1 MMTINEEKFY
11 EVCKILIA
19 TDTFN
24 KDKAP
29 YVLGTA
35 IDSYTQNKFGS
46 VEFDYKKV
54 FEREDKYKDVV
65 GFYHTHPPGCFGM
78 SSTDTDTMTQW
89 VKCFGK
95 SLICL
100 IECEGIVNAWLFVK
114 GEDGSVSILDVKAN
128 TTNNVNYY
136 VWTDPTPSFWDN
148 ADFLVKGEAYY
159 EEGDQED
166 PFAEIIERLENLEA
180 GFTAALSGLENL
192 TSAVEDLTNIIA
204 GEEDE
209 QTRD

>member
-1 MMTINEEKFY
+1 MVNEERFY
-11 EVCKILIA
+11 EICKILIT

-29 YVLGTA
+29 YVLCTA
-35 IDSYTQNKFGS
+35 VDSYTQNNFGS

-78 SSTDTDTMTQW
+78 SNTDRQTMTQW
-89 VKCFGK
+89 VKCLGK

-100 IECEGIVNAWLFVK
+100 IECEGIVNSWLFVK
-114 GEDGSVSILDVKAN
+114 GEKGEVAVMDVKSN

-136 VWTDPTPSFWDN
+136 VWTDPTPSFWQD

-159 EEGDQED
+159 AEEGDD
-166 PFAEIIERLENLEA
+166 PFSEIIERLENLEA
-180 GFTAALSGLENL
+180 SVLSALTGLESL
-192 TSAVEDLTNIIA
+192 TGAVQALVSVVSVEDK
-204 GEEDE
+204 DE
-209 QTRD
+209 PTRD